1 MAYDDDSERIERM
14 MFGVPYKAT
23 TAEARRVWAEVVE
36 TKAWLD
42 YVAIDD
48 ILKSPGAVV
57 LGKDDVLK
65 RIYGIGAR
73 ARESAAAYRQ
83 CVRNAIKAIEAM
95 EAERS

>member
-1 MAYDDDSERIERM
+1 MAYDDDNERIERM

-23 TAEARRVWAEVVE
+23 TAEARRVFAEVVE
-36 TKAWLD
+36 SPAWLLFN
-42 YVAIDD
+42 VCDD
-48 ILKSPGAVV
+48 LMKSPGAS
-57 LGKDDVLK
+57 LMGKDDIPSGVHGL
-65 RIYGIGAR
+65 GAT